1 MEFMPLMDM
10 VIERGERE
18 GKKWSKKNSDPSSWE
33 ITVNSTS
40 THTHWK
46 AFTLTSASFKDE
58 KEYQQE
64 ASKSIPSLHSL
75 SLFCCCWFTLDVDV
89 FIYQFGVVTSF
100 AFFWCLFVCCTS
112 FWTHQAKDT
121 HVISLLAFSSA
132 FWTRN
137 FSLDVF
143 MWNSPVNLIHL
154 QKDDF
159 MTKWK
164 VWIQESQQA
173 WERESL
179 CSIFVSIHF
188 VVLFGYVKKTISC
201 W

>member
-1 MEFMPLMDM
+1 M
-10 VIERGERE
+10 
-18 GKKWSKKNSDPSSWE
+18 KKNISKKRAKVFPF
-33 ITVNSTS
+33 
-40 THTHWK
+40 
-46 AFTLTSASFKDE
+46 FTL
-58 KEYQQE
+58 
-64 ASKSIPSLHSL
+64 SL
-75 SLFCCCWFTLDVDV
+75 SSAVAGSLSMSTFL
-89 FIYQFGVVTSF
+89 YQFGVVTSF

-121 HVISLLAFSSA
+121 HVISLRAFSSA

-154 QKDDF
+154 QKDDS

-173 WERESL
+173 WERERESL